1 MSPVVTGTS
10 MPQTSPWDRLS
21 GFRAPGFLDRHRV
34 WLAYIAA
41 HAHAGGPNLFRFY
54 FIDRPP
60 LLLGIFHLADATGG
74 TPAVRAIG
82 ALAATMLVALVAL
95 IARELGGARS
105 AIWAAFIAAI
115 LGSSPALLSVFTPA
129 ELLAVLPSA
138 ASVLLLLIAWRSFDR
153 VRLGWFALAGFLAI
167 VALLVKQSFGD
178 ALVAGLACLAAGFLF
193 ERPRRRSWMAASAAY
208 AGGALTVL
216 LALELWE
223 RLYQVPD
230 GAVTYALL
238 DFRIQGLAAL
248 SSSAG
253 LLLDKFTDRLLLP
266 LVVSGLVLVLLAAVV
281 GVRRLSGRRGIQVT
295 VGVWAATG
303 LAGVLLGGGYLP
315 HYLIELIPVAAAM
328 AGLALASASRRVMR
342 LAATGIVVVA
352 VAMPTLAPSVGTA
365 TNPANEALAIGSYV
379 RNRARPADSIYIL
392 YSQPNITYYSGLR
405 TPYPYQ
411 WSLMIRTVPHAQARL
426 RAL

>member
-21 GFRAPGFLDRHRV
+21 GFRAPGFLGRHRV
-34 WLAYIAA
+34 WLAIIGAAGLAVALRAPWFGTPLVEDEAGLAYIAA
-41 HAHAGGPNLFRFY
+41 HAHAGGPNLFGFY

-178 ALVAGLACLAAGFLF
+178 ALVA
-193 ERPRRRSWMAASAAY
+193 
-208 AGGALTVL
+208 
-216 LALELWE
+216 
-223 RLYQVPD
+223 
-230 GAVTYALL
+230 
-238 DFRIQGLAAL
+238 
-248 SSSAG
+248 
-253 LLLDKFTDRLLLP
+253 
-266 LVVSGLVLVLLAAVV
+266 
-281 GVRRLSGRRGIQVT
+281 
-295 VGVWAATG
+295 
-303 LAGVLLGGGYLP
+303 
-315 HYLIELIPVAAAM
+315 
-328 AGLALASASRRVMR
+328 
-342 LAATGIVVVA
+342 
-352 VAMPTLAPSVGTA
+352 
-365 TNPANEALAIGSYV
+365 
-379 RNRARPADSIYIL
+379 
-392 YSQPNITYYSGLR
+392 
-405 TPYPYQ
+405 
-411 WSLMIRTVPHAQARL
+411 
-426 RAL
+426 